1 MLSANQ
7 EDDFFI
13 FYRKTSPSLF
23 RLATGLWSGQRA
35 DAEDSLQRTYIKA
48 LKHWSAVGSMAD
60 GKQYSWMVTTL
71 INEARQ
77 QWRAPYRS
85 RETGS
90 DIDPDS
96 APDTPSNRSLEET
109 LIGLDRYRRALRK
122 IVELDGRTSEI
133 MILHCISGYE
143 ISEIAKMLRI
153 TPATVRVHLS
163 NGRKRLRN
171 LPPGEE
177 GTTDA

>member
-1 MLSANQ
+1 
-7 EDDFFI
+7 
-13 FYRKTSPSLF
+13 
-23 RLATGLWSGQRA
+23 
-35 DAEDSLQRTYIKA
+35 
-48 LKHWSAVGSMAD
+48 
-60 GKQYSWMVTTL
+60 
-71 INEARQ
+71 
-77 QWRAPYRS
+77 
-85 RETGS
+85 
-90 DIDPDS
+90 
-96 APDTPSNRSLEET
+96 